1 MATPAGRAVAAALPA
16 FWNDRGQSTV
26 TFRDARQIPES
37 GSGMRTYPSR
47 MAAAREPALDEN
59 ALNIFTDGSSYG
71 SPRRGG
77 CAFRII
83 TVGDDGHSVL
93 HDEQPYGYAGG
104 TNQEMELM
112 AAIAALNYI
121 TGRRSPYDVRDF
133 SKVVVY
139 TDSLYVKNNVDNA
152 LYRWPTADWFDRNG
166 NPVVNAALWKDLV
179 KAIFRVSPRRVQF
192 EWVKGHK
199 ASADNRAVDKGA
211 KRSATG
217 PLHGPLKVE
226 GVRRKLT
233 DKKTEAGSIRCEG
246 QRITLRVVTDRW
258 LREQRIGRYR
268 CEVMSK
274 ASPYHGNIDWFYS
287 YELLKAGHTYYVRLN
302 DEPARPRIEKV
313 FRELESKEK

>member
-1 MATPAGRAVAAALPA
+1 
-16 FWNDRGQSTV
+16 
-26 TFRDARQIPES
+26 
-37 GSGMRTYPSR
+37 
-47 MAAAREPALDEN
+47 MAAAREPVLDEN

-77 CAFRII
+77 YAFRII
-83 TVGDDGHSVL
+83 TVGDDGYPVVR
-93 HDEQPYGYAGG
+93 DEQPYGHAGG
-104 TNQEMELM
+104 TNQEMELL

-152 LYRWPTADWFDRNG
+152 LYRWPTTEWCDRNG

-179 KAIFRVSPRRVQF
+179 KAIFRISPRRVHF

-199 ASADNRAVDKGA
+199 ASADNRAVDKAA
-211 KRSATG
+211 KKSATG

-226 GVRRKLT
+226 RVRRKLT
-233 DKKTEAGSIRCEG
+233 DKKTEPGSIKCEG
-246 QRITLRVVTDRW
+246 QRITLRVVSDCW

-274 ASPYHGNIDWFYS
+274 ASPYFGNIDWLYS

-302 DEPARPRIEKV
+302 DETTRPRIEKV
-313 FRELESKEK
+313 FRELESKGK

>member
-1 MATPAGRAVAAALPA
+1 
-16 FWNDRGQSTV
+16 
-26 TFRDARQIPES
+26 
-37 GSGMRTYPSR
+37 
-47 MAAAREPALDEN
+47 MAAAREPVLDEN

-71 SPRRGG
+71 APRRGG
-77 CAFRII
+77 YAFRIV
-83 TVGDDGHSVL
+83 TVGDDGHPIV

-121 TGRRSPYDVRDF
+121 TGRRSPYDVRHF

-139 TDSLYVKNNVDNA
+139 TDSLYVKNNVESA
-152 LYRWPTADWFDRNG
+152 LYRWPTTEWCDRNG

-179 KAIFRVSPRRVQF
+179 KAIFRLSPKRVYF

-199 ASADNRAVDKGA
+199 ASADNRAVDKSA
-211 KRSATG
+211 KKSATG
-217 PLHGPLKVE
+217 PLRGPLKIE
-226 GVRRKLT
+226 RVRRKLT
-233 DKKTEAGSIRCEG
+233 DNKTEAGSIRCEG

-274 ASPYHGNIDWFYS
+274 ASPYFGNVDWLYS
-287 YELLKAGHTYYVRLN
+287 HELLKAGHTYHVRLN

-313 FRELESKEK
+313 FREVESKESTAEPART